1 MPAMDSLFTETQ
13 QLIRQTARDLAQ
25 KELAPKA
32 AEIDRAYLFPWDGIK
47 KLGSAGLMGMVV
59 PTDFGGAGAD
69 TTSFA
74 LATEEIAMACASTAL
89 ITVAHAAACKMI
101 MGAGN
106 EAQKRLFLPVMAS
119 GEKLGAF
126 GVHEEG
132 CGSAAGAIETKAELS
147 GDFYKVNGSKIFTT
161 NAQEAEDYLV
171 LG

>member
-101 MGAGN
+101 MVAGN

-126 GVHEEG
+126 AVHEEG
-132 CGSAAGAIETKAELS
+132 CGSGARAFWDKAGINGGVL
-147 GDFYKVNGSKIFTT
+147 KVHWARIFS
-161 NAQEAEDYLV
+161 
-171 LG
+171 